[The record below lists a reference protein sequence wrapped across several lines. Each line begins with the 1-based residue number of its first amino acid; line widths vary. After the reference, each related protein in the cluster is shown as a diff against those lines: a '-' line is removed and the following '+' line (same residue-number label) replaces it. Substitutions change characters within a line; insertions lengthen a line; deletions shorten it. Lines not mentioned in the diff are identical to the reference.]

1 MRHFAPHAT
10 VVLGSHATLCPPCDS
25 CTRVACDTLPPMR
38 HVGRHASIQPPTAD
52 SLRCLR
58 MQPRQGTK
66 WDRRN
71 DATLYPDATV
81 YPAPM
86 RHFTPHATVV
96 LGSHATLCP
105 PVDTQGR
112 KRATVYSP
120 WIRAMRHFPPHAT
133 VYSAPMRHFARHA
146 TLESTCAPAMRQFPP
161 GPCDT
166 LPLMRQFT
174 RRPCDSLLSMRHL
187 SRRPCDSLLSM
198 RHFTHGAKVREN
210 GPVRAA
216 RGPGRVVR
224 WGDQW
229 QRGIRPHDPTS
240 GPHRVDASIGA
251 GHFHLNSLV
260 PEVGPGATRSGSLK
274 HGIFFHCRGSFPA
287 RPSQSAAK
295 PGPCRSPKRGSGRS
309 GRSKRAKPS
318 AGTPRKLSHGA
329 AQRRGNCRMV
339 RPSAEETV
347 A

>member
-1 MRHFAPHAT
+1 
-10 VVLGSHATLCPPCDS
+10 
-25 CTRVACDTLPPMR
+25 
-38 HVGRHASIQPPTAD
+38 
-52 SLRCLR
+52 
-58 MQPRQGTK
+58 
-66 WDRRN
+66 
-71 DATLYPDATV
+71 
-81 YPAPM
+81 
-86 RHFTPHATVV
+86 
-96 LGSHATLCP
+96 
-105 PVDTQGR
+105 
-112 KRATVYSP
+112 
-120 WIRAMRHFPPHAT
+120 
-133 VYSAPMRHFARHA
+133 
-146 TLESTCAPAMRQFPP
+146 MRQFPP

-166 LPLMRQFT
+166 LPSMRQFT
-174 RRPCDSLLSMRHL
+174 QRPCDTLPSMRHF
-187 SRRPCDSLLSM
+187 SRRSCDSLLSM

-229 QRGIRPHDPTS
+229 QCGIRPHDPTS
-240 GPHRVDASIGA
+240 GPHRVDTSIGA

-260 PEVGPGATRSGSLK
+260 PEAGPGATRSGSLK

-339 RPSAEETV
+339 RPSAPRKLSHGCSSPPSLVLSSV
-347 A
+347 ARHASAQSPRPRRRRAPIQPSTRDGIKTMRQYSELRYSHR